1 MWHLTHIP
9 KVAHFYWGG
18 NKLSYLRFLS
28 VETFRDQNPDWNI
41 LVHVP
46 KILSTAAPAWQS
58 FHQKNVNIAH
68 DYFDQ
73 LTTIDDVKI
82 VTHDFAEYN
91 FDNQAHEVH
100 KSDFL
105 RWRLL
110 NEYGGVWSDIDI
122 LYTKPMQSLSENCE
136 DNRNVNTALCP
147 LLQAKKHTVGFLLSS
162 KHNDFFQYIGEQA
175 RKEYNPEI
183 YQCMGSDLI
192 NRGFETFESLQ
203 ARFPNNEFIFLNK
216 NCVYSITSANIGL
229 FYQTV
234 DRNVQKKLD
243 GKSTI
248 GFHWFAGHP
257 LSQEFEN
264 VLTHNNLNNY
274 NNLLSTCIKEFQN
287 EACKIQ

>member
-1 MWHLTHIP
+1 MWHLKNIP
-9 KVAHFYWGG
+9 KIAHFYWGG
-18 NKLSYLRFLS
+18 DKLSYLRFLS
-28 VETFRDQNPDWNI
+28 VKTFRNQNPDWNI

-46 KILSTAAPAWQS
+46 KILSTAAPAWES
-58 FHQKNVNIAH
+58 FHQKNVKIEQ
-68 DYFDQ
+68 DYFDK
-73 LTTIDDVKI
+73 LSEIDDVKI

-110 NEYGGVWSDIDI
+110 DEYGGLWSDIDI
-122 LYTKPMQSLSENCE
+122 LYTKPMQALPENCE
-136 DNRNVNTALCP
+136 GNSNVDTALCP
-147 LLQAKKHTVGFLLSS
+147 LSQARKHTVGFLLSS

-175 RKEYNPEI
+175 RREYNPEV

-203 ARFPNNEFIFLNK
+203 ARFPDNEFIFLKK
-216 NCVYSITSANIGL
+216 NCVYSITSGEIEL

-234 DRNVQKKLD
+234 DLYVQKKLNS
-243 GKSTI
+243 KSTI

-257 LSQEFEN
+257 QSQEFEN
-264 VLTHNNLNNY
+264 ILSHVNIDEY
-274 NNLLSTCIKEFQN
+274 NNLPAHIIKGAQVETHS
-287 EACKIQ
+287 